1 MSREAVIRCEPGAYR
16 LVARYGEDGN
26 FSVQG
31 ESAEPITL
39 TLRVEDV
46 WDRLPLAARRY
57 SYRAPA
63 SRRYSYRAEVR
74 KDRQETPVV
83 LTDVAPDARIFIE
96 FEKTFEASFT

>member
-1 MSREAVIRCEPGAYR
+1 MSHEVVIRCEPGAYR
-16 LVARYGEDGN
+16 IVARYGEDGD

-31 ESAEPITL
+31 ESVEPITL

-46 WDRLPLAARRY
+46 WNRLPPATRRY
-57 SYRAPA
+57 SYRAV
-63 SRRYSYRAEVR
+63 VR
-74 KDRQETPVV
+74 KARQKSPVV

>member
-1 MSREAVIRCEPGAYR
+1 MSHEAVIRYEPGAYR
-16 LVARYGEDGN
+16 LVAQYGENGE
-26 FSVQG
+26 FSVRG

-46 WDRLPLAARRY
+46 WSRLPPAARRY
-57 SYRAPA
+57 N
-63 SRRYSYRAEVR
+63 YRAEVR
-74 KDRQETPVV
+74 KDRQESPVV

>member
-1 MSREAVIRCEPGAYR
+1 MSREVVIRSEPGAYR

-46 WDRLPLAARRY
+46 WNRLPPSL
-57 SYRAPA
+57 
-63 SRRYSYRAEVR
+63 RRYSYRAEVR
-74 KDRQETPVV
+74 KDQQESPVV

>member
-16 LVARYGEDGN
+16 LVARYGADGD
-26 FSVQG
+26 FSVLG
-31 ESAEPITL
+31 ESEEPITL

-46 WDRLPLAARRY
+46 WDRLPPSA
-57 SYRAPA
+57 
-63 SRRYSYRAEVR
+63 RRYSYRAEVR

-83 LTDVAPDARIFIE
+83 LTGVAPDARILLE

>member
-16 LVARYGEDGN
+16 LVARYGENGD

-31 ESAEPITL
+31 ESVEPITL

-46 WDRLPLAARRY
+46 WSRL
-57 SYRAPA
+57 SPA

-74 KDRQETPVV
+74 KDRQESPVV

>member
-1 MSREAVIRCEPGAYR
+1 MSREAVIRSEPGAYR

-26 FSVQG
+26 FSVLG
-31 ESAEPITL
+31 ESVEPITL

-46 WDRLPLAARRY
+46 WNRLPP
-57 SYRAPA
+57 S

-74 KDRQETPVV
+74 KDRQESPVV

>member
-1 MSREAVIRCEPGAYR
+1 MSREAVIRSEPGAYR

-26 FSVQG
+26 FSVLG
-31 ESAEPITL
+31 ESVEPITL

-46 WDRLPLAARRY
+46 WDRLPPSL
-57 SYRAPA
+57 
-63 SRRYSYRAEVR
+63 RRYSYRAEVR
-74 KDRQETPVV
+74 KDQQKSSVV

>member
-16 LVARYGEDGN
+16 LVARYGADGD
-26 FSVQG
+26 FAVLG
-31 ESAEPITL
+31 ESEEPITL

-46 WDRLPLAARRY
+46 WNRLPPAVRRF
-57 SYRAPA
+57 
-63 SRRYSYRAEVR
+63 SYRAEVR
-74 KDRQETPVV
+74 KDRQESPTV

>member
-16 LVARYGEDGN
+16 IVARYSTDGN
-26 FSVQG
+26 FSVEG

-46 WDRLPLAARRY
+46 WNRLP
-57 SYRAPA
+57 PA

-74 KDRQETPVV
+74 MDRQESPVV
-83 LTDVAPDARIFIE
+83 LTDVAPDARIFLE